1 MGRLLDVIPSKARDL
16 HLRNLLAEL
25 LWLGGGAAFAYFFL
39 KTFLAIQLF
48 ALLVTLT
55 LRLVERSLTRA

>member
-1 MGRLLDVIPSKARDL
+1 MRD
-16 HLRNLLAEL
+16 LLAEL
-25 LWLGGGAAFAYFFL
+25 AWLGGGTAFAYFFL
-39 KTFLAIQLF
+39 KTFLVVQLF